1 MTVNNNKKKYI
12 LVVDDESSIRDFV
25 SRALSHAGFTVDTA
39 IDGNSALSILASKSF
54 DLVLTDIVMPDL
66 DGVAL
71 SLKISKDFPD
81 TKIMM
86 MTGYSNQKE
95 RAYNL
100 DFLVDEIINKPFTLE
115 EITTRVSKAL
125 AD

>member
-1 MTVNNNKKKYI
+1 MTLNDNKAKHV
-12 LVVDDESSIRDFV
+12 LVVDDEQPIRDFLE
-25 SRALSHAGFTVDTA
+25 RALQHAGFSVSLA
-39 IDGNSALSILASKSF
+39 ADGNAALAALNEKHF

-66 DGVAL
+66 DGITL
-71 SLKISKDFPD
+71 SLKIAKDYPD

-100 DFLVDEIINKPFTLE
+100 DFLVDEVVSKPFTLE
-115 EITTRVSKAL
+115 EITTRVTKAL
-125 AD
+125 AA